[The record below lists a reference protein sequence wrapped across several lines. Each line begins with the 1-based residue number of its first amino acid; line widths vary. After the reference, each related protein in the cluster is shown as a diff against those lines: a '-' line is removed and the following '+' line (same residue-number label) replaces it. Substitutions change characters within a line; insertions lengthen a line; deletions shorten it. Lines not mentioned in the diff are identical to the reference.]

1 MKSGKPG
8 RSVRDPTGD
17 EAALRRAREQQ
28 SEPVLRP
35 LARIRQRIHLPL
47 LHGKLSGDVF
57 SFEGLVDEGEH
68 IAVGLGA
75 WQLVELPLIRL
86 HSECLTGDVF
96 GSQKCDC
103 GHQLAEGMNRIARE
117 GGFLLYLRQE
127 GRGIGLY
134 NKLDAYALQAGGKDT
149 FEANRVLGFAD
160 DLRDYRVAAQM
171 LRALGHE
178 RIRLLSNNPEKED
191 QLRQYGVD
199 VVARHPTE
207 VHQNTHNTAY
217 LHAKATHAGHDIT
230 LTEGAKLARRGEGT

>member
-1 MKSGKPG
+1 MKSGKLGHSESTSSETDVAPF
-8 RSVRDPTGD
+8 RP
-17 EAALRRAREQQ
+17 RAQ
-28 SEPVLRP
+28 SEPVPR
-35 LARIRQRIHLPL
+35 ATATIRQRINLPL

-57 SFEGLVDEGEH
+57 SFEGLVDAGEH

-75 WQLVELPLIRL
+75 WQTSELPLIRL

-103 GHQLAEGMNRIARE
+103 GEQLAGGMSRILKE

-171 LRALGHE
+171 IRALGHQ
-178 RIRLLSNNPEKED
+178 RVRLLSNNPEKEA
-191 QLRQYGVD
+191 QLRLYGID
-199 VVARHPTE
+199 VAARLPTE
-207 VHQNTHNTAY
+207 VYQNTHNTAY
-217 LHAKATHAGHDIT
+217 LHAKVTQAGHDIR
-230 LTEGAKLARRGEGT
+230 LAEGVSGRVTGEST

>member
-1 MKSGKPG
+1 MKSGKSG
-8 RSVRDPTGD
+8 RSEHASS
-17 EAALRRAREQQ
+17 EAEATAWRPRTQ
-28 SEPVLRP
+28 SEPAARA
-35 LARIRQRIHLPL
+35 LATIRRHINLPM

-57 SFEGLVDEGEH
+57 SFDGLADPGEH

-75 WQLVELPLIRL
+75 WQSVEVPLIRL

-103 GHQLAEGMNRIARE
+103 GQQLAEGMTRIVAE

-160 DLRDYRVAAQM
+160 DLRDYRAAAQM
-171 LRALGHE
+171 IRALGHQ
-178 RIRLLSNNPEKED
+178 RIRLLSNNPEKEQ
-191 QLRQYGVD
+191 QLRSYGIE
-199 VVARHPTE
+199 VVARLPTE
-207 VHQNTHNTAY
+207 VYQNTHNTAY
-217 LHAKATHAGHDIT
+217 LYAKATHAGHDIR
-230 LTEGAKLARRGEGT
+230 LTEGERS

>member
-1 MKSGKPG
+1 MKSEKQETSGQE
-8 RSVRDPTGD
+8 T
-17 EAALRRAREQQ
+17 ALRRRRAQQ
-28 SEPVLRP
+28 SEPAPRP
-35 LARIRQRIHLPL
+35 TARIRQRINLPL
-47 LHGKLSGDVF
+47 LHGQLSGDVF

-68 IAVGLGA
+68 IAVGLGP
-75 WQLVELPLIRL
+75 WQAVELPLIRL

-103 GHQLAEGMNRIARE
+103 GHQLAEGMNRIVSE

-171 LRALGHE
+171 LRALGRE
-178 RIRLLSNNPEKED
+178 RIRLLSNNPEKEN

-199 VVARHPTE
+199 VVMRLPTE
-207 VHQNTHNTAY
+207 VHENSHNTAY
-217 LHAKATHAGHDIT
+217 LRAKATHAGHDIR
-230 LTEGAKLARRGEGT
+230 LAEGAKVARSDEGT

>member
-1 MKSGKPG
+1 MNSGKST
-8 RSVRDPTGD
+8 RSGHDSSGS
-17 EAALRRAREQQ
+17 EAALWRPRVQQ
-28 SEPVLRP
+28 SEPVPRP
-35 LARIRQRIHLPL
+35 SAKIRQRINLPL

-57 SFEGLVDEGEH
+57 SFTGLVDDGEH
-68 IAVGLGA
+68 IAVGLGP
-75 WQLVELPLIRL
+75 WQSVELPLIRV

-103 GHQLAEGMNRIARE
+103 GHQLAEGMNRIVGE

-178 RIRLLSNNPEKED
+178 RIQLLSNNPEKES

-199 VVARHPTE
+199 VVVRHPTA
-207 VHQNTHNTAY
+207 VHQNSHNTAY
-217 LHAKATHAGHDIT
+217 LHAKATHAGHDIR
-230 LTEGAKLARRGEGT
+230 LGEGASVARRGEGT